1 MGRDTVYECQERAK
15 PVQVTAAEPEAIAEG
30 DEQIDADD
38 DRPAFAHHQHEIGV
52 HCIVGNDVPNSLEKR
67 MAARTAHLA
76 RLTELQNA
84 GRLVVCGP
92 FPAIDSIDPGPAG
105 FTGSLIVAEF
115 ASLADA
121 QAWAHADPYVT
132 DGVFASVEV
141 RPFKQVFP

>member
-1 MGRDTVYECQERAK
+1 MLY
-15 PVQVTAAEPEAIAEG
+15 
-30 DEQIDADD
+30 
-38 DRPAFAHHQHEIGV
+38 
-52 HCIVGNDVPNSLEKR
+52 CIVGNDVPNSLEKR

-115 ASLADA
+115 ASLPAA
-121 QAWAHADPYVT
+121 QDWAKADPYAT
-132 DGVFASVEV
+132 AGVYAEV
-141 RPFKQVFP
+141 RVQPFKKTFPQ